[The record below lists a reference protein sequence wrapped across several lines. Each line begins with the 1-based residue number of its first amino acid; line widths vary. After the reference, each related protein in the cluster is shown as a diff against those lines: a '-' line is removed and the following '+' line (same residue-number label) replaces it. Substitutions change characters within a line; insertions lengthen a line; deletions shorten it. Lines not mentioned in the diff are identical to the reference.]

1 MFLLKELLPEKDN
14 ALNKDSISLQI
25 SSVDPSSASL
35 HVEEICLDP
44 ERNSLSQQ
52 KEGPA
57 PMHNT
62 LFGGN
67 GWINQVYEK
76 IVFHP
81 LLS

>member
-1 MFLLKELLPEKDN
+1 MPEKDN
-14 ALNKDSISLQI
+14 TLNTGSVSLQI
-25 SSVDPSSASL
+25 KSLDPVSSWS
-35 HVEEICLDP
+35 HIEEICLDP
-44 ERNSLSQQ
+44 KRNSPSQQ

-76 IVFHP
+76 
-81 LLS
+81 